1 MWFFCYF
8 FSFGWLEFF
17 FYAPTCDVV
26 MLMLFFS
33 IPTFLWFM
41 YVESLSIKTKNY
53 QNRCKFHHCLDISVK
68 NGICFDLKVQIFVSS
83 GFNNGSRIQCL
94 NICHSQT
101 QFFFFHF
108 QTTRSTPNG
117 FGFKYIQFGHFIVNI
132 EQVSLAWYCLHDFS
146 TENKCVFFVL
156 FCFSFNEVK

>member
-101 QFFFFHF
+101 QFFFFSFSNHAF
-108 QTTRSTPNG
+108 HAKW
-117 FGFKYIQFGHFIVNI
+117 FWIQIHSIWSFYCEHWTGIISMILFAWFLHR
-132 EQVSLAWYCLHDFS
+132 EQMR
-146 TENKCVFFVL
+146 FFL
-156 FCFSFNEVK
+156 FCFVSPSMK